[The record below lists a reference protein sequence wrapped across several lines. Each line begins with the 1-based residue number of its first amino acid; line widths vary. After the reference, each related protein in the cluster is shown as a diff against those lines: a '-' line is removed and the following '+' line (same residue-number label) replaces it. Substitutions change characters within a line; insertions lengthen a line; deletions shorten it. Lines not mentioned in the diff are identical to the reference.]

1 MHFLDPGNPVE
12 LAREA
17 GSLFRRTY
25 GEEADVVARA
35 SGRVNLIGEHTD
47 YNAGLCLPL
56 ALPHS
61 TYAAVGARAD
71 QRVRVVS
78 SLAPTVFDG
87 EAASA
92 SGWAAYAAGVVWALR
107 EEGVPV
113 PGLDLAIVSTIPL
126 GAGLS
131 SSAALS
137 CSVARGI
144 GALVGPLDTDLL
156 VRAAIR
162 AENDLVGA
170 PTGGMDQTIALRAR
184 PGQALL
190 LDFRDGTHEPVGWSA
205 PDLALLVIDTGVRHD
220 LADGAYAERR
230 ALCHEAATALHAPS
244 LREVA
249 EDDLA
254 GVTGAP
260 AWLPL
265 ARHVVTENERVEEFV
280 RAVAGGDFA
289 EAGALMTSSHESL
302 RDDFRVSCPEL
313 DVAVAAALAT
323 GALGARMTGGGFGG
337 SAIALLPTHRL
348 PRVVA
353 AVNAAYSARAWPAPR
368 FLRA

>member
-1 MHFLDPGNPVE
+1 MHFLDPGNPAE

-17 GSLFRRTY
+17 GAIFRRTY
-25 GEEADVVARA
+25 REEADVVARA

-61 TYAAVGARAD
+61 TYAAIGLRSD
-71 QRVRVVS
+71 HRVRAVS

-113 PGLDLAIVSTIPL
+113 PGVDLAIVSTVPL

-137 CSVARGI
+137 CAVARGI

-156 VRAAIR
+156 IRAAIR

-170 PTGGMDQTIALRAR
+170 PTGGMDQTVALRAR
-184 PGQALL
+184 PGEALL
-190 LDFRDGTHEPVGWSA
+190 LDFRDGSHELLGWAA
-205 PDLALLVIDTGVRHD
+205 PDLTLLVIDTGIRHD
-220 LADGAYAERR
+220 LADGAYAARR
-230 ALCHEAATALHAPS
+230 ASCEEAAGAMHVPS
-244 LREVA
+244 LRDVTQ
-249 EDDLA
+249 DDLA
-254 GVTGAP
+254 SITGSP
-260 AWLPL
+260 AWLPF

-280 RAVAGGDFA
+280 RTVAGGEWA

-302 RDDFRVSCPEL
+302 RDDFGVSCAEL
-313 DVAVAAALAT
+313 DVTVETALAT

-337 SAIALLPTHRL
+337 SVIALLPTHRL
-348 PRVVA
+348 PRVMA
-353 AVNAAYSARAWPAPR
+353 AITAAYAERDWSAPR